1 MRIALQPDLPKVDVE
16 PSVAVV
22 EESSLDAVAEQPV
35 KEEQPPTTPVPPV
48 TVVQVGQVSS
58 TDGCRPSLGRQSCA
72 KPREPLCH
80 EYFGWRPR

>member
-22 EESSLDAVAEQPV
+22 EESSPVAVADPV
-35 KEEQPPTTPVPPV
+35 KEEQLPSTPVPPV

-58 TDGCRPSLGRQSCA
+58 RDGCLPSLVVRVVQS
-72 KPREPLCH
+72 PGT
-80 EYFGWRPR
+80 FMS